1 MRAIKA
7 FFLGR
12 LLREKLLLVIF
23 IGLGAVMW
31 LTNFTRRA
39 TTAWHGFHR
48 ATTELATQQQWL
60 DNKKAIETA
69 ALQAVKN
76 LDPAKTLDD
85 TRLVGDLSALARENN
100 LKFTNDTPRTDRSGQ
115 FAIHTVQV
123 TLPRA
128 DWDSLTKFYLALV
141 RRSPYIG
148 LEQVSIASDR
158 ANPQLVNAGLR
169 ISSVEIVT
177 K

>member
-12 LLREKLLLVIF
+12 LLREKLLLVAF

-31 LTNFTRRA
+31 LSNFSRRLSTSWHAYHHA
-39 TTAWHGFHR
+39 TV
-48 ATTELATQQQWL
+48 ELATQKQWL
-60 DNKKAIETA
+60 DNKKSIEAA

-85 TRLVGDLSALARENN
+85 TRLVGDLSALAREYN
-100 LKFTNDTPRTDRSGQ
+100 LKFTNDTPRTERSGQ

-128 DWDSLTKFYLALV
+128 DWESLMKFYVAVLH
-141 RRSPYIG
+141 RSPYIG
-148 LEQVSIASDR
+148 LEQFSLAADR
-158 ANPQLVNAGLR
+158 ANPQLLNVSLR
-169 ISSVEIVT
+169 VSSVEIVR
-177 K
+177 